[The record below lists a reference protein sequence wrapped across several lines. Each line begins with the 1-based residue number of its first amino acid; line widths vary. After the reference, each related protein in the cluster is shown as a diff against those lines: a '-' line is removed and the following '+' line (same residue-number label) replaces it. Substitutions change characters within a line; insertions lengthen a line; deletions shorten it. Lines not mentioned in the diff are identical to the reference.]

1 MNKILLVNI
10 KPFTFTQTI
19 SIFEDGNEVGT
30 MIVPMNKIEEEILIL
45 TKNDNI
51 SEINIVGPK
60 VYTKGIK
67 KKIEKVELKT
77 YNKNMLNVIVSGK
90 TSQQLKSEYGVAT
103 NELIR
108 DYLKKEHNLIG
119 LDITDD
125 DILYVWDDYY
135 FDLCKL
141 IDNYN

>member
-45 TKNDNI
+45 AKKDNI

-67 KKIEKVELKT
+67 KKIEKAELKT
-77 YNKNMLNVIVSGK
+77 YNKNML
-90 TSQQLKSEYGVAT
+90 
-103 NELIR
+103 
-108 DYLKKEHNLIG
+108 
-119 LDITDD
+119 DI
-125 DILYVWDDYY
+125 
-135 FDLCKL
+135 KL
-141 IDNYN
+141 I

>member
-10 KPFTFTQTI
+10 KPFTFTQTV

-51 SEINIVGPK
+51 SEVNIVGPK

-67 KKIEKVELKT
+67 KKIEKAEFKT
-77 YNKNMLNVIVSGK
+77 YNKNMLNI
-90 TSQQLKSEYGVAT
+90 
-103 NELIR
+103 
-108 DYLKKEHNLIG
+108 
-119 LDITDD
+119 
-125 DILYVWDDYY
+125 
-135 FDLCKL
+135 KL
-141 IDNYN
+141 I